1 MLKSFKP
8 VSLILVAGAM
18 ALPISAYADPVA
30 GKPKKAFSQQE
41 GKISHVAEYD
51 FDAVTRG
58 SFMPT
63 QKSSKIRGTNLP
75 QQVKKIITGTVVDK
89 DNLPLPGVNVWLK
102 NSTVGVTT
110 DVDGNISSRSKM
122 PVGFLFSHTWE

>member
-18 ALPISAYADPVA
+18 ALPVSAYADPVA
-30 GKPKKAFSQQE
+30 GKPKAFPTR

-63 QKSSKIRGTNLP
+63 QKSSKDSGTNLP
-75 QQVKKIITGTVVDK
+75 QHK
-89 DNLPLPGVNVWLK
+89 
-102 NSTVGVTT
+102 
-110 DVDGNISSRSKM
+110 
-122 PVGFLFSHTWE
+122 